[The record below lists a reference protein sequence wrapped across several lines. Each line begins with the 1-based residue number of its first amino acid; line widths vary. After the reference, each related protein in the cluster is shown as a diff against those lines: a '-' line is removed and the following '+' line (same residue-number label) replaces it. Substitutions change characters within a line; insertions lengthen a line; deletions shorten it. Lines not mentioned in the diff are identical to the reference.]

1 MSLLSLPSV
10 ASTSSV
16 TLTTESRDTT
26 VMQPTLQTFL
36 NRTKKFD
43 INNPKAQAIHNAIT
57 RMICTESLPFNFV
70 ESDGFKHLINKL
82 CPKYQIPNRKY
93 FSDKVVPKLYRRAK
107 EKLREH
113 LNTVT
118 AFGFAV
124 TTDIWTAKGNHD
136 YISVTAHFIDN
147 TFKKNHVVLDVI
159 GFEGATHNAVSI
171 AENLREAFR
180 EWGIEQRVKIVLSDN
195 AANMKAAMR
204 QLHLENIGCTVHTLQ
219 LIVNSGCLNN
229 FGSIK
234 IMLHSARAIVTHFK
248 HSVSSMKSL
257 HSAQKTLGMKQ
268 KTLLQD
274 EPTRWDSTYIMLER
288 LWDQKSA
295 ISMVSSSANFKNMSR
310 AEWSLAE
317 NVLKILKHF
326 YEATKSF
333 SKHSSGLSDVWALIE
348 SLKTI
353 MKDYLTEDDADSDV
367 TAATKEISSQIS
379 KRFGEIKNNETYILA
394 TALDPRYKAQLF
406 SDETKDELKDLL
418 KENYPL
424 RYANDHERSPQQYQ
438 EFDTLDKTEE
448 AGTITLFSVTKKLLL
463 SKKKSDEHST
473 GTTSKNKNI
482 DRDIENEISV
492 YLHERT
498 EPLESDP
505 VEFWKKEIRFPHL
518 KKLAAYYLAI
528 PAGSVFSEQIFSET
542 GCIVTSKRTS
552 LTAEHVKQLIFLKKN
567 WMILEK

>member
-1 MSLLSLPSV
+1 MSHVWKHFTKTIDKNKSNTVKCNYCGNQYSRGGNN
-10 ASTSSV
+10 SRNFNTSNLTKHLKRCSKYNTETSAAIKK
-16 TLTTESRDTT
+16 TLNSAQTS
-26 VMQPTLQTFL
+26 QSQTLHS
-36 NRTKKFD
+36 KFD
-43 INNPKAQAIHNAIT
+43 AHNAELEEVNPHDADDAQMEDGPT
-57 RMICTESLPFNFV
+57 TNLFV
-70 ESDGFKHLINKL
+70 PE
-82 CPKYQIPNRKY
+82 
-93 FSDKVVPKLYRRAK
+93 
-107 EKLREH
+107 
-113 LNTVT
+113 
-118 AFGFAV
+118 
-124 TTDIWTAKGNHD
+124 
-136 YISVTAHFIDN
+136 
-147 TFKKNHVVLDVI
+147 
-159 GFEGATHNAVSI
+159 
-171 AENLREAFR
+171 
-180 EWGIEQRVKIVLSDN
+180 
-195 AANMKAAMR
+195 
-204 QLHLENIGCTVHTLQ
+204 
-219 LIVNSGCLNN
+219 
-229 FGSIK
+229 
-234 IMLHSARAIVTHFK
+234 
-248 HSVSSMKSL
+248 
-257 HSAQKTLGMKQ
+257 
-268 KTLLQD
+268 
-274 EPTRWDSTYIMLER
+274 
-288 LWDQKSA
+288 
-295 ISMVSSSANFKNMSR
+295 
-310 AEWSLAE
+310 
-317 NVLKILKHF
+317 
-326 YEATKSF
+326 
-333 SKHSSGLSDVWALIE
+333 E

-463 SKKKSDEHST
+463 SKNKSDEHST